1 MNDRPGRERNA
12 PPRGCKV
19 TLGGW
24 YGAANLG
31 DELILSVFVD
41 WVRAA
46 GGVPSVISVHPAHTR
61 AMLDVDV
68 ASFIDLGEIVE
79 RVAGC
84 DLFVLGGGGLFQ
96 NYDAFDRASLARFP
110 ARNVSQ
116 FAQYF
121 FLAHE
126 LGVPTAVLGQGV
138 GPLYTADARGI
149 TAEVFSQADACSVRD
164 RESAQLLHELGVER
178 PVAIAPDPAWA
189 FAGAPG
195 SIDLAVR
202 FPQLAGLR
210 VLAIAVRDWP
220 FDTAWES
227 AFASALKDAIPPGWG
242 CLWLDFSRTPSPDPS
257 RVEGSEIAHRLIPRL
272 DDARVHVIW
281 DGMRVEEAYDL
292 IAASD
297 ALIAMRLHAALL
309 GHLAGIPVVTLEYDD
324 KVRVLGDELHVPR
337 SQRLALSDIEAQL
350 AKALRIAC
358 GVDARPF
365 RLEAPARSQLA
376 RSALAHRDLLW
387 KAMERALL
395 GPRPPPADSGLVRTW
410 LAATPDAAASVN
422 AALSRRRLAAARSPG
437 A

>member
-1 MNDRPGRERNA
+1 MNDRAGRQPDA
-12 PPRGCKV
+12 ALRGCKV

-41 WVRAA
+41 WIRAA
-46 GGVPSVISVHPAHTR
+46 GGIPSVISVYPAHTR
-61 AMLDVDV
+61 AMLGVDA
-68 ASFIDLGEIVE
+68 ASYVDLGEIVE
-79 RVAGC
+79 RVADC

-96 NYDAFDRASLARFP
+96 NYDAFDRASMSRFP

-121 FLAHE
+121 FLARE
-126 LGVPTAVLGQGV
+126 LAVPTAVLAQGV
-138 GPLYTADARGI
+138 GPLYTTDAREI

-164 RESAQLLHELGVER
+164 RESAQLLHALGVER
-178 PVAIAPDPAWA
+178 AVAIAPDPAWA
-189 FAGAPG
+189 FARAPRP
-195 SIDLAVR
+195 IELAVR

-210 VLAIAVRDWP
+210 VLAVAVRDWP
-220 FDTAWES
+220 FDAAWE
-227 AFASALKDAIPPGWG
+227 AVFASALKDAIPQGWG

-257 RVEGSEIAHRLIPRL
+257 RVAGSEIAHRLIPRL

-281 DGMRVEEAYDL
+281 EGMRVEEAYDL

-337 SQRLALSDIEAQL
+337 SQRFPLSDIEPQL
-350 AKALRIAC
+350 AKTLRIAC

-365 RLEAPARSQLA
+365 RLDETARLQLA

-387 KAMERALL
+387 KAMERAML
-395 GPRPPPADSGLVRTW
+395 GPRPSPADSDFVRTW
-410 LAATPDAAASVN
+410 LAATPEAAASVN
-422 AALSRRRLAAARSPG
+422 AALSRRRLATARSPG